1 MKRLV
6 IVIAISI
13 FSTIASSCENSLNDI
28 NLNKNIINVNNENIE
43 IVYVLKK

>member
-28 NLNKNIINVNNENIE
+28 NLNKNIINENNENIE
-43 IVYVLKK
+43 IAYVLKK

>member
-28 NLNKNIINVNNENIE
+28 NLNKNIINENIE
-43 IVYVLKK
+43 IVYVLKKINI